1 MHLCCEF
8 RSFVTNCS
16 GERSFSKLKRIKNE
30 QRTSIGQDRL
40 NNLTLLSIEHELLQK
55 IDVDDIIARFALN
68 F

>member
-1 MHLCCEF
+1 MM
-8 RSFVTNCS
+8 VTNCS

-40 NNLTLLSIEHELLQK
+40 NNLTLLSIEHELLRK